1 MALVTAIGRY
11 ECVASAS
18 CALVLVLLLRAKW
31 AALEHAHAVVTPPLR
46 VDTTVNVGPAWVT
59 VLVPIWLRDTL
70 GVQSVLLQHRT
81 WARSGMGTFR
91 HLAHATFVVLLAARL
106 QTGEGSVRVACIPL
120 FLVGFGQFFAY
131 WSRARRARSD
141 EYDGDAIAL
150 MPWLALTI
158 ACKIDRVYSYG
169 DMPWTQAHDP
179 PRRSLLWWAFTPY
192 PSPRAGLL
200 AAVARLLRG
209 GRWPH
214 RAPPPHPPPLSDHSG
229 ERLEP
234 LGGGGTTRACRHES
248 PLD

>member
-31 AALEHAHAVVTPPLR
+31 AALENAHAVVTPPLR

-141 EYDGDAIAL
+141 ESDGNAIAL

-169 DMPWTQAHDP
+169 DMPWTQAQDP
-179 PRRSLLWWAFTPY
+179 PRRSLRWMQRQHVRRRRPQGV
-192 PSPRAGLL
+192 S
-200 AAVARLLRG
+200 AAA
-209 GRWPH
+209 
-214 RAPPPHPPPLSDHSG
+214 
-229 ERLEP
+229 
-234 LGGGGTTRACRHES
+234 
-248 PLD
+248 